1 MSDRRWALEPMSP
14 TRPMGPQSLR
24 PMRSRKIRFQGCLP
38 PSPGWFGMVIGS
50 LTSRSN
56 AGAVRS
62 SHWSAATRC
71 PVSDRPALGAAGIA
85 TVNRHGSHNPEP
97 TAGRPGQVP
106 PGSLCILK
114 RAQED
119 PEPSA
124 STTGA
129 DSTSLPPSLPLDRS
143 GRFAGEVQ
151 HHSVDTADLIGDAGA
166 DAFEEFVGNLHPVGG
181 HAVL

>member
-114 RAQED
+114 RAQEN
-119 PEPSA
+119 PGRSA
-124 STTGA
+124 STTGG
-129 DSTSLPPSLPLDRS
+129 DSANPPHHSHSIVPGGLLVRSSTTRLTPLTSLVMRVLMRS
-143 GRFAGEVQ
+143 R
-151 HHSVDTADLIGDAGA
+151 SS
-166 DAFEEFVGNLHPVGG
+166 
-181 HAVL
+181 

>member
-85 TVNRHGSHNPEP
+85 TVNRHGSHNPGP

-106 PGSLCILK
+106 PGHYAFKKGPRKTLSPVHRRRVPTRQVFPHHSHSIVPGGLLV
-114 RAQED
+114 R
-119 PEPSA
+119 S
-124 STTGA
+124 STTRLTPL
-129 DSTSLPPSLPLDRS
+129 TSLVMRVLMRS
-143 GRFAGEVQ
+143 R
-151 HHSVDTADLIGDAGA
+151 SS
-166 DAFEEFVGNLHPVGG
+166 
-181 HAVL
+181 